1 MNVKLYLASP
11 LGFAHSTRVY
21 MLELEKALAHAD
33 VAVVNPWD
41 DFEVTQAL
49 RAAKAII
56 ERGARIAA
64 LAQVNAAIGTKNE
77 RAIRECDRLVAVL
90 DGVDVDSGTAAEVGF
105 AYALGKRVDGLR
117 TDVRLSGDN
126 EGSVVNLQVQ
136 YFIEASGGRI
146 AARHEELLELLAST

>member
-1 MNVKLYLASP
+1 MMKVYLASP
-11 LGFAHSTRVY
+11 LGFAYSTRVY

-33 VAVVNPWD
+33 VTVVNPWD
-41 DFEVTQAL
+41 DFEVTRAL
-49 RAAKAII
+49 RAAKAIV
-56 ERGARIAA
+56 EREARIAA
-64 LAQVNAAIGTKNE
+64 LAQINTAIGANNE
-77 RAIRECDRLVAVL
+77 RAIRDCDRLVAVL

-117 TDVRLSGDN
+117 TDVRRSGDN

-146 AARHEELLELLAST
+146 ASHHDELLALLASP